1 MPSRLFAPTLA
12 LAFISTLLHSTFSA
26 SATAND
32 DYNKI
37 QAAIFTSAL
46 AQDLNS
52 GKPSNEMRESLLQ
65 SVSTADQQNIKSMLV
80 RWKKPSEVRYEAQF
94 DQLVMYNKKNDEVF
108 RIFPKPNSSG
118 VFYINGREWKVPA
131 DRNMYKSLKQFFRS
145 QSSKSDTAAASFIF
159 EILKHSISKAHA
171 LTEDIRM
178 NSQAAAFY
186 YAAYQSKIYS
196 FDVVSAKTRLSYDN
210 PAEKLLRASGGFFRK
225 TWDAVAGNPKDIQ
238 CTPTGAKGRILVD
251 KEPLE
256 FQTTNDGRV
265 IFRMFDDKRT
275 TFQSVSEVSR
285 FYEREAGE
293 IRNALGRYKS
303 HQEGQIAQ
311 IARDVCRYPVYAQV
325 SKVKEFC
332 QNPRVQEFNKKRLS
346 DDEYR
351 ELANLIEKS
360 KLADAISSQEGG
372 PVLFRGNIQF
382 SDCQDATCSTAK
394 PGSRHGN
401 SMSPWIGENDPAPV
415 GIALNHIPRDQR
427 ELGYV
432 IEFDCPK
439 DTKCQ
444 NLVLKNPERMNAKSL
459 AEAHLI
465 LAAARDHYKKTESEH
480 SLAAASLAP
489 LHGCCADE
497 ACRNSDFGKSLK
509 FVRSDEGTSSAKP
522 IGR

>member
-12 LAFISTLLHSTFSA
+12 LAFISTLLYSNFCVA
-26 SATAND
+26 AAAND
-32 DYNKI
+32 DYKKI

-46 AQDLNS
+46 AEDLNS

-65 SVSTADQQNIKSMLV
+65 SASTADRQNIKSMLA

-94 DQLVMYNKKNDEVF
+94 DQLVMFSKKNDEVF

-131 DRNMYKSLKQFFRS
+131 DRNMYKSLNQFFRS
-145 QSSKSDTAAASFIF
+145 PNSTSGTAANLIF
-159 EILKHSISKAHA
+159 EILQNSISKALA
-171 LTEDIRM
+171 ATEDIRM
-178 NSQAAAFY
+178 TSQAAAFY
-186 YAAYQSKIYS
+186 YAAYQSQIYS

-210 PAEKLLRASGGFFRK
+210 PAEKLLRTSGGFFRK
-225 TWDAVAGNPKDIQ
+225 TWDAVAGNPKDVQ

-265 IFRMFDDKRT
+265 IFRMFDDKRK

-285 FYEREAGE
+285 FYEREAVE

-325 SKVKEFC
+325 SKVTEFC
-332 QNPRVQEFNKKRLS
+332 QNPRVQAFNKKRLN
-346 DDEYR
+346 DDEYK
-351 ELANLIEKS
+351 ELASLLEKS

-372 PVLFRGNIQF
+372 PVLFRGNVQF
-382 SDCQDATCSTAK
+382 SECQDATCSISK
-394 PGSRHGN
+394 PGSRLGK
-401 SMSPWIGENDPAPV
+401 SMSSWIGENDPAPV
-415 GIALNHIPRDQR
+415 GIALNHVPRDQR

-459 AEAHLI
+459 AEAHLV
-465 LAAARDHYKKTESEH
+465 LATAQDHYKKTEQEH
-480 SLAAASLAP
+480 QVAAMSLAP

-509 FVRSDEGTSSAKP
+509 FVRSDEGISSSKPTS
-522 IGR
+522 R